1 MKWVTLICVL
11 LCTIATESRHLQK
24 RDTDHHPRN
33 IGGVYVTLGQD
44 NFKHILLVKTAQNF
58 QKCTLEQHWKLVQ
71 ELSAIAEHC
80 VDHKDEADCKKRMN
94 TIFYDKVCTG
104 SDENK
109 SYPWKADC
117 CGKQDPEREKC
128 FHDHRDTNIEPF
140 KKPDAGAA
148 CKLQTEN
155 PHEAYH
161 YFIDTIA
168 KRHPSLFPP
177 AILELGKQYSMI
189 MHDCCAEEE
198 KEKCFDARFVD
209 VEKATLLLDYE
220 HKHVCR
226 IVKSFPLERVY
237 YAKNLAI
244 FAKKFRASSFDVVHK
259 LILESVPLIKDCCN
273 EHVVEC
279 MTQMMEYIQH
289 VCDNHEKL
297 SPNLKACCEKS
308 IRERTPCMMTLPNE
322 EVLADLPKEM
332 KEFVEAEDVCKH
344 YAEEKDL
351 YLAKFLFEFT
361 RRNPEL
367 SDLSCVRVAK
377 DYEALLTKCCAEEHP
392 ANCYKAAPQLFE
404 ARIKEIQA
412 LAKQNCDAYEHHGP
426 HAYNAELLGRYVPKM
441 PQVSD
446 ETLLRITGEMTKFAG
461 KCCALPENHTLSCAD
476 GKLDMLLGDMC
487 ERESQTFIN
496 DQVHHCCVDSYAD
509 RRPCFTKLGRDP
521 SYKAP
526 EFDVNHYKGGADVC
540 EGTEEEQK
548 QKQLG
553 MLIRVLKDKPD
564 TPPEKRMQIIGKFN
578 EIREK
583 CCAEENHQ
591 SCFDSER
598 PAFLLHLKD
607 LLSH

>member
-11 LCTIATESRHLQK
+11 LCTIATESKHLQK

-33 IGGVYVTLGQD
+33 IGNMYATLGQD
-44 NFKHILLVKTAQNF
+44 NFKHILLVITAQNF

-80 VDHKDEADCKKRMN
+80 VDHKDEADCKKPMN

-117 CGKQDPEREKC
+117 CGKQDPERQKC

-161 YFIDTIA
+161 YYIDTIA
-168 KRHPSLFPP
+168 KRHPSLFPL
-177 AILELGKQYSMI
+177 AIPELGKQYSMI

-198 KEKCFDARFVD
+198 KEKCFDAR
-209 VEKATLLLDYE
+209 
-220 HKHVCR
+220 
-226 IVKSFPLERVY
+226 
-237 YAKNLAI
+237 
-244 FAKKFRASSFDVVHK
+244 
-259 LILESVPLIKDCCN
+259 
-273 EHVVEC
+273 
-279 MTQMMEYIQH
+279 MEYMQH
-289 VCDNHEKL
+289 VCDNHEKI

-308 IRERTPCMMTLPNE
+308 ILERTPCMMTLPNE
-322 EVLADLPKEM
+322 YVLADLPKEM

-361 RRNPEL
+361 RRHPEL
-367 SDLSCVRVAK
+367 SDSSCMRVAK
-377 DYEALLTKCCAEEHP
+377 GYEALLTKCCAEEHP
-392 ANCYKAAPQLFE
+392 ADCYKAAPQLFE

-446 ETLLRITGEMTKFAG
+446 ETLLRITGKMTKFAG
-461 KCCALPENHTLSCAD
+461 KCCALPENQRLSCAD
-476 GKLDMLLGDMC
+476 DKLDILLGDMC
-487 ERESQTFIN
+487 ERETFIN

-526 EFDVNHYKGGADVC
+526 EFDVNHYKVGADVC

-548 QKQLG
+548 QKRLG

-591 SCFDSER
+591 SCFNSER
-598 PAFLLHLKD
+598 PAFLLYLKN